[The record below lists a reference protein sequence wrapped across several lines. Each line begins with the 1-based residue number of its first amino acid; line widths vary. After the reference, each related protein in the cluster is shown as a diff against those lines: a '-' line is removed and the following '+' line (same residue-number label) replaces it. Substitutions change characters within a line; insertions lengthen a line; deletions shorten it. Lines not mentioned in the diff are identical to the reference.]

1 MNGQTT
7 VTAKDLLSEINAFEK
22 ALLDLKKRVLSFMP
36 AKYGSDA
43 WWEKMD
49 KEGLEQIKQG
59 NVVKFDTIKDLQK
72 HLGL

>member
-1 MNGQTT
+1 
-7 VTAKDLLSEINAFEK
+7 
-22 ALLDLKKRVLSFMP
+22 MP